1 MIDPNNAGVAM
12 YESDDII
19 NYLYKTYGSAEVP
32 LALRLGPLT
41 ALTASLPAAAT

>member
-12 YESDDII
+12 YESDDIV
-19 NYLYKTYGSAEVP
+19 NYLYKTYGSGEVP